1 MIDQNKS
8 QFAIHNEDEA
18 RLAAL
23 GRKQQ
28 MKPNFN
34 GFVASATGALLIAL
48 SLSEFASIVPTSGGQ
63 YHYVAELS
71 HVQYRPILSRFAG
84 WITAGA
90 WILTVVGGT
99 FSTAMQIT
107 AYAILCNPDY
117 QPQRYHA
124 SLIFIA
130 LTTIYTLMN
139 IFAIRIFHKLNISG
153 MALHCIGFITTMVY
167 LLAKAHPKNTAMFVF
182 TDFENLSGWH
192 SNGVAWSIGLL
203 SSALGFIGWDSSAH
217 MAEEMQNAAKDLPT
231 AMWGSVAVSGVRTL
245 AFVIAIMFC
254 MPNINDVVSAPVGR
268 LSPLTQAIC
277 MISNDKAAAVAIN
290 CFQPL
295 IGVGLSK
302 PIAQVNRKLEVPVYA
317 IGLIWLAACAIG
329 LIYIGNSTAYYS
341 ISSGVTVSLMLSYAL
356 PIAVNLIWGIKYLG
370 LKKSPFS
377 LGRWTTVINVAAL
390 CWCCYLIV
398 FLSLPTLMSVTK
410 ENMKYCTVVLAFFLL
425 LATVSWIFFGRKHYH
440 GPNRE
445 IASAELTQMYLHDEH
460 AQDAHTHEKH
470 QKHTHD
476 EHTL

>member
-34 GFVASATGALLIAL
+34 VWSSARNVLLHQQYLEAITGGFVASATGALLIAL

-231 AMWGSVAVSGVRTL
+231 ATTHWRGFGSILYLSLFEVIW
-245 AFVIAIMFC
+245 AFA
-254 MPNINDVVSAPVGR
+254 R
-268 LSPLTQAIC
+268 
-277 MISNDKAAAVAIN
+277 DK
-290 CFQPL
+290 
-295 IGVGLSK
+295 GLSK

>member
-1 MIDQNKS
+1 
-8 QFAIHNEDEA
+8 
-18 RLAAL
+18 
-23 GRKQQ
+23 
-28 MKPNFN
+28 
-34 GFVASATGALLIAL
+34 
-48 SLSEFASIVPTSGGQ
+48 
-63 YHYVAELS
+63 
-71 HVQYRPILSRFAG
+71 
-84 WITAGA
+84 
-90 WILTVVGGT
+90 
-99 FSTAMQIT
+99 MQIT

-231 AMWGSVAVSGVRTL
+231 ATDTNDYSVGIGGSIRCQNFSFRYCNHVLYAEHQRRRQRPCRASESSYTSHLHDFKRQGRRCRHQLLPATHWRGFGSILYLSLFEVIW
-245 AFVIAIMFC
+245 AFA
-254 MPNINDVVSAPVGR
+254 R
-268 LSPLTQAIC
+268 
-277 MISNDKAAAVAIN
+277 DK
-290 CFQPL
+290 
-295 IGVGLSK
+295 GLSK